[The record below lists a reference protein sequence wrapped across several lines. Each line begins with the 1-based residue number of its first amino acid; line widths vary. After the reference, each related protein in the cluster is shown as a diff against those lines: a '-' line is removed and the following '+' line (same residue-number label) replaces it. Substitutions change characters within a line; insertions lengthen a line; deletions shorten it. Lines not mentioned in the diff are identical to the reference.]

1 MCECWTAIVFQWT
14 KHWIGVDLV
23 AGAGQETGGIVTA

>member
-1 MCECWTAIVFQWT
+1 MRKSRTAIVLQWA

-23 AGAGQETGGIVTA
+23 AGASQETGGIVAA